1 MKLLKYLLPGML
13 LLSVL
18 QLAQAQVQTTLRLD
32 AAYRLL
38 EQRYPGLGDTLLIRQ
53 MQTAELELNDLAR
66 LPEIRLRADGR
77 LQSTS
82 TQLESDNP
90 MFPLEINQPLVNL
103 KTYLEADYLLL
114 DGGYQAAKAS
124 LIQLERAVD
133 RGELEVQRFAL
144 RKIINQ
150 LFLRIQGLRAQG
162 ELFALSLAD
171 IEARAVQLR
180 VAINQGTVLE
190 SELSRLEVKK
200 LELEAQ
206 QDNLAYQLE
215 GAINS
220 LSDWLG
226 LTLPEDLILDFPDLS
241 AMRLSDEIRRPELDQ
256 FEQQKALVLA
266 QAEFFDIQLK
276 PKLSVF
282 AQAGIGYP
290 NPLNILDNN
299 IAPYGLLGAGL
310 TWTIKDWDQA
320 QKKKDLLSL
329 KARRIDHAAETFTFR
344 LEKQTANY
352 QADMARL
359 DQQIR
364 RQESIVRLQQQ
375 LLTEVTAQ
383 MEAGTATSTDYILQ
397 LNAELAARQ
406 KIAILQTERQAI
418 QLNYWNERG
427 AF

>member
-1 MKLLKYLLPGML
+1 
-13 LLSVL
+13 
-18 QLAQAQVQTTLRLD
+18 
-32 AAYRLL
+32 
-38 EQRYPGLGDTLLIRQ
+38 
-53 MQTAELELNDLAR
+53 
-66 LPEIRLRADGR
+66 
-77 LQSTS
+77 
-82 TQLESDNP
+82 
-90 MFPLEINQPLVNL
+90 
-103 KTYLEADYLLL
+103 
-114 DGGYQAAKAS
+114 
-124 LIQLERAVD
+124 VD

-180 VAINQGTVLE
+180 AAINQGTVLE
-190 SELSRLEVKK
+190 GELSRLEVKK

-256 FEQQKALVLA
+256 FEQQKALVLG
-266 QAEFFDIQLK
+266 QAELIDIQLK

-299 IAPYGLLGAGL
+299 IAPYGLLGGGL

-329 KARRIDHAAETFTFR
+329 QARRIDHAAETFTFR

-383 MEAGTATSTDYILQ
+383 MEAGIATSTDYVLQ